1 MEVSYSRGTP
11 FKSSILDYGIFH
23 YKLSILG
30 TPIYG
35 NPHIYIYTQLLT
47 IVGSVMFYILE
58 HFFTL
63 QKPVETC
70 RKSNLRS
77 S

>member
-35 NPHIYIYTQLLT
+35 KPAYIYIY
-47 IVGSVMFYILE
+47 IHNY
-58 HFFTL
+58 
-63 QKPVETC
+63 
-70 RKSNLRS
+70 
-77 S
+77 